1 VFYLRMND
9 LAQRVREA
17 RERKALSQSEL
28 ARLLNVTPQTVQAI
42 EAGKVRKPRIIIE
55 LARALGVSPDHLQA
69 GIERGPII
77 NAIRNLPVLGVVQAG
92 SFRDVSLLDR
102 GDQMDVET
110 IPVANDPRFPHA
122 KQYALLVAGDSMDKV
137 FSEGE
142 YVTCVNWPDCGLNF
156 KPGMILHVD
165 RIIGGNLVETTV
177 KRFAIRDEKRWL
189 DPDSHNPRHLPIEI
203 NGAEDTEILIR
214 GLVIGSYKTIRY

>member
-1 VFYLRMND
+1 MFYPAMTS

-77 NAIRNLPVLGVVQAG
+77 NAIRNLPILGVVQAG

-102 GDQMDVET
+102 GDHMDVET
-110 IPVANDPRFPHA
+110 IPVAADPRFPHA

-137 FSEGE
+137 FNEGE
-142 YVTCVNWPDCGLNF
+142 YVTCVDWADCGLSF
-156 KPGMILHVD
+156 KPGMILHIE
-165 RIIGGNLVETTV
+165 RIMGGLVETTV

-203 NGAEDTEILIR
+203 NGTEDTEIVIR
-214 GLVIGSYKTIRY
+214 GLVIGSYKTINY